1 MTGWYPPRR
10 AGDVVVARWVRIDG
24 PPTTG
29 NGDDDALLLPPPPP
43 PPPPFYA
50 SGTVV
55 ASAATATTTTSTAR
69 PDRPP
74 TNEEVETLRRAF
86 ASFYGPPTERDPP
99 EAYELMSECID
110 AWVGSHQ
117 GGDEIAGLYRVRGD
131 MDMVSQVLMVT

>member
-1 MTGWYPPRR
+1 
-10 AGDVVVARWVRIDG
+10 
-24 PPTTG
+24 
-29 NGDDDALLLPPPPP
+29 
-43 PPPPFYA
+43 
-50 SGTVV
+50 V
-55 ASAATATTTTSTAR
+55 ASAATTTTTTSTAR

-117 GGDEIAGLYRVRGD
+117 GEDEIAGLYRVRGD

>member
-29 NGDDDALLLPPPPP
+29 NDDDDDALLLP

-55 ASAATATTTTSTAR
+55 ASAAATTTTTSTAR

-74 TNEEVETLRRAF
+74 TNGEVETLRRAF